1 MIDDITTLGVG
12 AEPYRL
18 FTSRSEYRLACRADN
33 ADFRLTELGYKI
45 RCVKNERWQVFSRV
59 KEESDRVKSV
69 LLDNKHTPSEWLK
82 LGIEVNNDGIVRNAY
97 ELLSYPKMDTEKVF
111 ELCGFD
117 KNDISRRA
125 KENIL
130 FDAMYEKY
138 IVRQQNNIEEMKQNQ
153 DIKIPTDFDY
163 RSVKSLS
170 NEEVEKLEK
179 TRPETIHQ
187 ASRISGITPTSVLA
201 ILERIRK

>member
-1 MIDDITTLGVG
+1 M
-12 AEPYRL
+12 
-18 FTSRSEYRLACRADN
+18 
-33 ADFRLTELGYKI
+33 
-45 RCVKNERWQVFSRV
+45 
-59 KEESDRVKSV
+59 
-69 LLDNKHTPSEWLK
+69 LLIKKHSPSEWLK

-138 IVRQQNNIEEMKQNQ
+138 IIRQQSNIEEMKQNQ
-153 DIKIPTDFDY
+153 EVKIPADFDY

-201 ILERIRK
+201 ILEKIRK